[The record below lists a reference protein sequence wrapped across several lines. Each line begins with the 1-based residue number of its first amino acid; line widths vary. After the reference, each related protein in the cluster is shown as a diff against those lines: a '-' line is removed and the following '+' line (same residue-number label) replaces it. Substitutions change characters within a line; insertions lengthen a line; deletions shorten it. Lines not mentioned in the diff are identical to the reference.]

1 LLPHVGPDVKIRT
14 TYRIILVTVLK
25 TEKDANQEKY
35 IVVDFIG
42 RNNATYIIHDGPKMR
57 PLLWLLTHK

>member
-42 RNNATYIIHDGPKMR
+42 RNNAT
-57 PLLWLLTHK
+57 